1 MKNKYKIILTSI
13 TTALFLSAC
22 GGGGSAEY
30 GQTQRPIVDCNTTTV
45 ISEYTIMYSDETI
58 LNDESNTTIQ
68 TYHSGAGDKY
78 VCVVNGKAHL
88 E

>member
-1 MKNKYKIILTSI
+1 MRNQYKIILTSLI
-13 TTALFLSAC
+13 AALLLSAC
-22 GGGGSAEY
+22 GGTDAEY

-58 LNDESNTTIQ
+58 LNDETNTTIQ
-68 TYHSGAGDKY
+68 TYHSDIGDKF